1 MSRERDFGAAK
12 TLVAQLRK
20 DGRLNADSL
29 RAFARQ
35 KRYEETVAALAEL
48 SKSSIELV
56 RSLMQSLR
64 SDGILVPCKVASL
77 DWETVRAVL
86 DCRFSSGISAEIEA
100 AKLRR
105 QYAELT
111 VDEARR
117 LLRLWMVRAV
127 APVPKPH

>member
-1 MSRERDFGAAK
+1 
-12 TLVAQLRK
+12 
-20 DGRLNADSL
+20 
-29 RAFARQ
+29 
-35 KRYEETVAALAEL
+35 
-48 SKSSIELV
+48 
-56 RSLMQSLR
+56 
-64 SDGILVPCKVASL
+64 VASL